1 MIILK
6 TEKDI
11 QKLKKWDIYLVQE
24 ILDILKKNE
33 TNEDVF
39 SVHEQIN
46 KIQSERIDKVNKHI
60 EKLDEKFAEEYNRKL
75 NEKTLRTIVDLP
87 VIWPKSVLKLSE
99 NWINTI
105 EDVKNNIDLVFKLLK
120 LSKEDQ
126 LKLSSAL

>member
-24 ILDILKKNE
+24 VLDILKNNE

-60 EKLDEKFAEEYNRKL
+60 EKLDEKLAEEYNRKL
-75 NEKTLRTIVDLP
+75 N
-87 VIWPKSVLKLSE
+87 
-99 NWINTI
+99 N
-105 EDVKNNIDLVFKLLK
+105 KNKK
-120 LSKEDQ
+120 
-126 LKLSSAL
+126 